1 MYRSAGENCRRKESV
16 LSAWKMRGTR
26 KSSAG
31 FLQHL
36 MRCIILAGCR
46 MKHERVWQLSGRGQE
61 GKPDYGETGEG
72 TCTEPDGYHQWHGD
86 GD

>member
-46 MKHERVWQLSGRGQE
+46 MKRERVCRGADKKCLW
-61 GKPDYGETGEG
+61 KPDYGETGEG
-72 TCTEPDGYHQWHGD
+72 TCTEPDGYHQRHGD